1 VQLQAGDRNRL
12 IKVLETAG
20 IKLAGVASDVFGV
33 SGRAMLRALIAGE
46 TSAEAMAGLARGM
59 LRRKCAELARA
70 LAAPLRPHQRLM
82 LATQLARVEQT
93 EADLQRLD
101 AAIAEMV
108 EPYQQQLR
116 QLMSIP
122 GIDWLGAVGIIAE
135 IGVDM
140 SRFRSAE
147 HLASWTA
154 VCPGNNESAG
164 RQRSGRTRKGNVF
177 LKTILMR
184 AGFNGARRHGSYF
197 SEKFHRLAIRRGRL
211 RAGMA
216 IAHKMLVVIWHM
228 LRRHVLSGPRCCL
241 SRLDGPHAHRK
252 PPGEAADR
260 HALRRATQRSR
271 RLTCGSSTAP
281 GHRRGV
287 FS

>member
-1 VQLQAGDRNRL
+1 
-12 IKVLETAG
+12 
-20 IKLAGVASDVFGV
+20 
-33 SGRAMLRALIAGE
+33 
-46 TSAEAMAGLARGM
+46 
-59 LRRKCAELARA
+59 
-70 LAAPLRPHQRLM
+70 M

-154 VCPGNNESAG
+154 VCPGNNESAAA
-164 RQRSGRTRKGNVF
+164 S
-177 LKTILMR
+177 
-184 AGFNGARRHGSYF
+184 APGAR
-197 SEKFHRLAIRRGRL
+197 A
-211 RAGMA
+211 
-216 IAHKMLVVIWHM
+216 
-228 LRRHVLSGPRCCL
+228 
-241 SRLDGPHAHRK
+241 
-252 PPGEAADR
+252 
-260 HALRRATQRSR
+260 RATCSSR
-271 RLTCGSSTAP
+271 PS
-281 GHRRGV
+281 
-287 FS
+287 